1 MMLLKDRGKRDM
13 SAEEPKFPKT
23 HFMNTAFYPKLAE
36 TNTGYTYAN
45 VRRWTTYP
53 PPYPPCPRPTLP
65 IPFTLTPLNP
75 SNPVSLT
82 PLA

>member
-53 PPYPPCPRPTLP
+53 PPHTHPALALP
-65 IPFTLTPLNP
+65 SP
-75 SNPVSLT
+75 SPS
-82 PLA
+82 P

>member
-53 PPYPPCPRPTLP
+53 PPIPTLP
-65 IPFTLTPLNP
+65 SPYPPHPLHPNP
-75 SNPVSLT
+75 P
-82 PLA
+82 

>member
-23 HFMNTAFYPKLAE
+23 HLMNTDFYPKLAE

-45 VRRWTTYP
+45 VRRWTT
-53 PPYPPCPRPTLP
+53 LS
-65 IPFTLTPLNP
+65 P
-75 SNPVSLT
+75 SP
-82 PLA
+82 